1 MPKFKVQIFK
11 TEIIEIEASSEFAVE
26 EKISRER
33 PEFNGYT
40 LESIE
45 EMKSPLTIA
54 AEEFASAYGDENTRD
69 WITAKQAY
77 FAGASIERTQPTKSD
92 LPKRGVHKWET
103 YMFNLLEA
111 MGGTAKKID
120 MLRAVIS
127 VNHDNSTCKDVRRL
141 AVTGVNN
148 GLGKNLESGK
158 ISKPDGR
165 SNMDTVY
172 TLISK
177 N

>member
-1 MPKFKVQIFK
+1 MPKFKVK
-11 TEIIEIEASSEFAVE
+11 L
-26 EKISRER
+26 EKIISETAELTAPDKDLIQQSINLSRPDLNGYRVVDIEEIKSQLELEAEDYASREYIQEDGR
-33 PEFNGYT
+33 
-40 LESIE
+40 
-45 EMKSPLTIA
+45 
-54 AEEFASAYGDENTRD
+54 
-69 WITAKQAY
+69 WVVAKQTYLEIKRA
-77 FAGASIERTQPTKSD
+77 TKSD

-103 YMFNLLEA
+103 YMFNLLKA

-141 AVTGVNN
+141 AVTGINN